1 MNKEYVKKLSEGE
14 HIVHINGNIDERVV
28 RKQAAAN
35 RELVVLTETKG
46 SQPGGTKKTVQQH
59 AI

>member
-28 RKQAAAN
+28 RKQRQIEN
-35 RELVVLTETKG
+35 L
-46 SQPGGTKKTVQQH
+46 
-59 AI
+59 